1 MVPPLPEQRPFYADL
16 LYKLGAV
23 GLAVILWF
31 FSISNSQ
38 FEADAEFRIE
48 IRNIREGKTLSEE
61 TPRTAVLRFRGT
73 GRSLAKF
80 FLWRPFS
87 DAKLV
92 LDLERVQQRHV
103 FYLDEY
109 LRRNPQRISIP
120 IVGIQEN
127 LRFVEV
133 VRPDS
138 ILIEL
143 GDYEEIL
150 VPVRPQVTLDLAPGY
165 TQVGNWVI
173 TPSMVLVKGLA
184 EAVAQVSV
192 IRSMRQTY
200 RDVAAPLEIH
210 VGLLHPAPRQVLVVE
225 PVNVKIEVD
234 IQMIGERRLEEVPVR
249 VINIPDNLNVFV
261 SPSTVALTVIGGVDF
276 LADNGMSVVEVLV
289 DYRTQWSPT
298 NLFIEPQVQL
308 DPSVIE
314 YRDLVPKQLE
324 LITIRQSL

>member
-1 MVPPLPEQRPFYADL
+1 MVRPLPEQTPIYADL

-38 FEADAEFRIE
+38 FDADAEFRIE

-87 DAKLV
+87 DTKLV

-109 LRRNPQRISIP
+109 LQLNPQRISIP
-120 IVGIQEN
+120 IIGIQEN
-127 LRFVEV
+127 LTFVEV

-143 GDYEEIL
+143 GDYEETL
-150 VPVRPQVTLDLAPGY
+150 VPVRPQVTIDLAPGY
-165 TQVGNWVI
+165 TQVGDMVI
-173 TPSMVLVKGLA
+173 TPSQVLVKGVA

-192 IRSMRQTY
+192 IRTMRQTY
-200 RDVAAPLEIH
+200 EDVAAPLEIH
-210 VGLLHPAPRQVLVVE
+210 VGLLHPDPGQVLVVE

-249 VINIPDNLNVFV
+249 VVNIPENLNVFV

-276 LADNGMSVVEVLV
+276 LADNGKNVVEVLV
-289 DYRTQWSPT
+289 DYRAQWSPT
-298 NLFIEPQVQL
+298 NLFIEPQVHL
-308 DPSVIE
+308 DSSVIE